1 MRIKLLSVCLIAL
14 CGVSMFSFTPASH
27 PAKLSDWNLFT
38 GKLSA
43 LQPAK
48 GVVPYQLNTPLFSDY
63 SEKLR
68 FVKLPPNTS
77 VQYQAETVLS
87 FPEGTM
93 LIKNFYYP
101 SATDTTQRKLI
112 ETRLLINR
120 EGNWVPLTYV
130 WSDDQSDAYL
140 TLAGDEKEVSW
151 KDANQ
156 SIHQV
161 RYVVPNQN
169 QCKGCHNVNESVQP
183 IGPSVRQLN
192 GTYAYATGTENQLSY
207 WSNHGMLSQLPALST
222 IPATPVWNDASTG
235 SLDARAR
242 AYLAINCAHC
252 HRREGPAQTSGLFL
266 TELENNP
273 TAIGINKTP
282 VAAGKGSGGREYD
295 IVPGNAEQSILYYR
309 MLVDSPG
316 ERMPELGR
324 TGGHREGLALIKN
337 WINQMRPT
345 EKKSTQPL

>member
-1 MRIKLLSVCLIAL
+1 MRMRLFSACLIAL
-14 CGVSMFSFTPASH
+14 GGLAMFSFTPSAH
-27 PAKLSDWNLFT
+27 PEKLSDWKLFT

-63 SEKLR
+63 AEKLR
-68 FVKLPPNTS
+68 FVKLPANTS
-77 VQYQAETVLS
+77 VQYQTESVLN
-87 FPEGTM
+87 FPEGTI

-101 SATDTTQRKLI
+101 SSLHPSNYQLI

-120 EGNWVPLTYV
+120 AGTWIPLTYM
-130 WSDDQSDAYL
+130 WSDDQLDAYL
-140 TLAGDEKEVSW
+140 TLAGDEKEVEW

-156 SIHQV
+156 SIHHV

-192 GTYAYATGTENQLSY
+192 SSYTYATGTENQLSY
-207 WSNHGMLSQLPALST
+207 WSSHGMLSQLPALSN

-252 HRREGPAQTSGLFL
+252 HRREGPAQTSGLYL
-266 TELENNP
+266 TEAEKNP
-273 TAIGINKTP
+273 TAVGINKTP
-282 VAAGKGSGGREYD
+282 VAAGKGSGGRSYD

-324 TGGHREGLALIKN
+324 TGAHREGLVLIRD
-337 WINQMRPT
+337 WINQMNTT
-345 EKKSTQPL
+345 EKQTTHH

>member
-1 MRIKLLSVCLIAL
+1 MRLRLLSAGLIAL
-14 CGVSMFSFTPASH
+14 GGVAMFSFTPASH
-27 PAKLSDWNLFT
+27 PEKLSDWKLFS
-38 GKLSA
+38 GKLA
-43 LQPAK
+43 NLQPAA

-63 SEKLR
+63 AEKSR

-77 VQYQAETVLS
+77 VQYQTETVLN
-87 FPEGTM
+87 FPEGTL

-101 SATDTTQRKLI
+101 AATDSSQRQLI

-120 EGNWVPLTYV
+120 SGNWIPLTYV
-130 WSDDQSDAYL
+130 WADDQSDAYL
-140 TLAGDEKEVSW
+140 SLAGDEKEVEW
-151 KDANQ
+151 KDAQ
-156 SIHQV
+156 QATQQV

-192 GTYAYATGTENQLSY
+192 GSYAYATGTENQLSY
-207 WSNHGMLSQLPALST
+207 WHKQGMLAQLPALNT
-222 IPATPVWNDASTG
+222 IPATPVWNDPSTG

-266 TELENNP
+266 TELEKNP
-273 TAIGINKTP
+273 TAIGIYKTP
-282 VAAGKGSGGREYD
+282 VAAGKGSGGRSYD

-324 TGGHREGLALIKN
+324 TGAHSEGLALIRD

-345 EKKSTQPL
+345 EKKSSQP

>member
-1 MRIKLLSVCLIAL
+1 MRLRLLSAGLIAL
-14 CGVSMFSFTPASH
+14 GGVAMFSFTPASH
-27 PAKLSDWNLFT
+27 PAKLSDWKLFS
-38 GKLSA
+38 GRLA
-43 LQPAK
+43 NLQPAA

-63 SEKLR
+63 AEKSR

-77 VQYQAETVLS
+77 VQYQTETILN
-87 FPEGTM
+87 FPEGTL

-101 SATDTTQRKLI
+101 AATDSSQRQLI

-120 EGNWVPLTYV
+120 SGNWIPLTYV
-130 WSDDQSDAYL
+130 WADDQSDAYL
-140 TLAGDEKEVSW
+140 TLAGDEKEVEW
-151 KDANQ
+151 KDAQ
-156 SIHQV
+156 QGTHQV

-192 GTYAYATGTENQLSY
+192 GSYAYATGTENQLSY
-207 WSNHGMLSQLPALST
+207 WHKHGMLAQLPPLNT
-222 IPATPVWNDASTG
+222 IPATPVWNDPSTG

-266 TELENNP
+266 TELEKNP
-273 TAIGINKTP
+273 TAIGIYKTP
-282 VAAGKGSGGREYD
+282 VAAGKGSGGRSYD

-324 TGGHREGLALIKN
+324 TGAHREGLALIRD
-337 WINQMRPT
+337 WINQMPPT
-345 EKKSTQPL
+345 EKKSSQP

>member
-1 MRIKLLSVCLIAL
+1 MRLRLLSAGLIAL
-14 CGVSMFSFTPASH
+14 GGVAMFSFTPASH
-27 PAKLSDWNLFT
+27 PEKLSDWKLFS
-38 GKLSA
+38 GRLA
-43 LQPAK
+43 NLQPAA

-63 SEKLR
+63 AEKSR

-77 VQYQAETVLS
+77 VQYQTETVLN
-87 FPEGTM
+87 FPEGTL

-101 SATDTTQRKLI
+101 AATDTSQRQLI
-112 ETRLLINR
+112 ETRLLINQS
-120 EGNWVPLTYV
+120 GNWIPLTYV
-130 WSDDQSDAYL
+130 WADDQSDAYL
-140 TLAGDEKEVSW
+140 TLAGDEKEVEW
-151 KDANQ
+151 KDAQ
-156 SIHQV
+156 QGTHQV

-192 GTYAYATGTENQLSY
+192 GSYAYATGTENQLSY
-207 WSNHGMLSQLPALST
+207 WHKHGMLAQLPPLNT
-222 IPATPVWNDASTG
+222 IPATPVWNDPSTG
-235 SLDARAR
+235 SLDARGR

-266 TELENNP
+266 TELEKNP
-273 TAIGINKTP
+273 TAIGIYKTP
-282 VAAGKGSGGREYD
+282 VAAGKGSGGRSYD

-324 TGGHREGLALIKN
+324 TGAHREGLALIRD
-337 WINQMRPT
+337 WINQMLPT
-345 EKKSTQPL
+345 EKKSSQP